1 MRINDKMLT
10 ASISEEPGPLAVLS
24 ERRRQRQNGP
34 LQLPLSQTT
43 GVRKMVVVRVHSQDG
58 LAPSFSRSKLEFN
71 YFSADD
77 VTFSRQY
84 SDCSEGALSFVP
96 AALTER
102 ATGTSLSSGVVDLH
116 VDVDLEGQT
125 MTVEIENSLTAAFQ
139 ATFEEPVSS
148 LDHVLYCLPAGMEER
163 WRAYTYA
170 NTYRSYYNDRQC
182 GYLSSA
188 MHEVGHNLGLR
199 HSMRDANPFG
209 DRTCMM
215 GFYSGSELGPAMCFN
230 GHKLWM
236 LGWFADKAIS
246 INPIINGPWR
256 GDLVAFVDAGKIV
269 PNDSTKAVV
278 LNVGDLYLVFNRA
291 KGHNNGVLEERN
303 RVTIVQAEED
313 NSLTSASI
321 LLGSLDTSADRT
333 STHALVFAE
342 GAVEVVI
349 EVCGHATNSKDVDSF
364 DIIVRLTTQT
374 FTCED
379 EMPYIPPSRAPTRRF
394 SDNVFFA
401 RLAKPPS
408 LRSNAFFLDDSS
420 GTTDINPSRN
430 ALARQASIVPSRSE
444 PSDVVVSEP
453 PSQQPTEGPRI
464 ITLDW
469 FIPIEDSYPP
479 MTAVVG
485 DTITFRWV
493 GAHDVYIH
501 PTGGCEQEGRIEV
514 GLSSG
519 AQYTFSEAD
528 VGDLVF
534 VCDIGFHCE
543 AGMQVTVTVQS
554 TSNTDTISSSVF
566 PTGQP
571 SPMPSTTLKTL
582 LPTTSSVPSFPTV
595 SEMLETTRPSFGP
608 SSIRPSFG
616 PSSIRPSFGSSSI
629 RPSFG
634 PSSIRPSFDP
644 SSIRPS
650 FGPSSIPSHEL
661 SLEPTL
667 QEDSSEPSITRSGND
682 ASFVQ
687 SIAPTVEDSVPS
699 SVPSGPTPSFI
710 PSSSVVTSHSTL
722 PSLQPS
728 EMFSEVPS
736 NNPTSEESNVPSSQS
751 KLQSSGTASIHPS
764 IIPSLS
770 LSPSSLSPSSLLS
783 HPSVPPSVSSAS
795 ESEKPSQLP
804 TQSTIPSFGS
814 NPPSHGPS
822 TSTSPS
828 ALVGAPPSQSIVP
841 TLTDSA
847 VSSTHPSALPTAM
860 LSVVPSAIDVSEN
873 PSLLPSLSSYPEN
886 PSQLPTQSTKPSFG
900 SNPPS
905 HGPSAST
912 SPSALA
918 SAPPSQTTPVPTLTD
933 SAVPS
938 THPSALPTAMLSAV
952 PSAIDISE
960 NPSVLPSLSPHP
972 STTPTEL
979 MSSVPSNLPSQTGT
993 STTPSSLPSWVPST
1007 SAVPSQLP
1015 TQTPSQTP
1023 SEDPT
1028 QSQVPSYQPS
1038 QAEPSFVPSDSPT
1051 ALPTITDSAVPSM
1064 RVPSVSPSN
1073 PPSSSAVPSVVPTT
1087 RPSDLT
1093 PSQLPSLFNSS
1104 ATPSAVPSSSTG
1116 NNNNINTATAPS
1128 SAPPATSMHLSVLL
1142 GSLMLGLLLLL

>member
-1 MRINDKMLT
+1 MWIATVLGVLVVAGGVAAKGIDCLYVRGIMTLDDATQHKVLHRCVQVDETSIHLSPNNLPPSLKSGESWLRISDGADASMRINDKMLT

-102 ATGTSLSSGVVDLH
+102 ATGTSLSSGVVDLP

-634 PSSIRPSFDP
+634 PSSI
-644 SSIRPS
+644 
-650 FGPSSIPSHEL
+650 PSHEL

-873 PSLLPSLSSYPEN
+873 PS
-886 PSQLPTQSTKPSFG
+886 
-900 SNPPS
+900 
-905 HGPSAST
+905 
-912 SPSALA
+912 
-918 SAPPSQTTPVPTLTD
+918 
-933 SAVPS
+933 
-938 THPSALPTAMLSAV
+938 
-952 PSAIDISE
+952 
-960 NPSVLPSLSPHP
+960 VLPSLSPHP